1 MRRLLLMFGI
11 VFAILFVT
19 GCGGGG
25 GAKEEVKKDAE
36 YYKKELRKAT
46 SIKALHTDKRVL
58 FNIQSLKNSFVNEF
72 NINGTDEATNKAIV
86 AKFKSNFE
94 DGIKENTGYD
104 FNITDHTA
112 ILMPSINEK
121 DDVPYKFAD
130 MLKEAISLECS
141 GCNEDDVDEWFKNNQ
156 ASLEKSM
163 QEQSG
168 IDESDDTQPLC
179 VSELEPPPL
188 TVLIIGTL
196 PKPVVPDVN
205 TSKPL
210 ELRWFIGEYDSNI
223 GNLVP

>member
-58 FNIQSLKNSFVNEF
+58 FTIKSLKNSFVNEF

-94 DGIKENTGYD
+94 DEIKENTGYD
-104 FNITDHTA
+104 FNIKDDTA

-168 IDESDDTQPLC
+168 IDESDDIQPLC
-179 VSELEPPPL
+179 VSDLEPPPL
-188 TVLIIGTL
+188 PMLIIGTL

-210 ELRWFIGEYDSNI
+210 ELRWFVDEYDSNI